1 VVPEL
6 VNKEELGVV
15 DASLNMNVMLEVEV
29 IVSFIQNK

>member
-6 VNKEELGVV
+6 VIKEELGVV
-15 DASLNMNVMLEVEV
+15 DASLNIDVMLKVEV